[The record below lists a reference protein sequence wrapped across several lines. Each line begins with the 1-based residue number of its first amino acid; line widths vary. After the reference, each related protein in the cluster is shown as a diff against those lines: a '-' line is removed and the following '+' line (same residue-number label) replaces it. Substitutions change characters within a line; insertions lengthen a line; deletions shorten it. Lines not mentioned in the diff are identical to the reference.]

1 MDKKN
6 GFKELQDII
15 DKLTEISKKLKDQ
28 IDRNKK
34 QEPEKEE
41 AVILPFKKKE

>member
-6 GFKELQDII
+6 GFKELQEII
-15 DKLTEISKKLKDQ
+15 DKLTEINKKLKDQ
-28 IDRNKK
+28 INKNK
-34 QEPEKEE
+34 QEPEQQE